1 MRVVLKFTASFKSEF
16 FFVQFMCWSVTFSA
30 SAVFA
35 LWPLPSL
42 PLRRSGRDGSLC
54 LRHRC
59 RIVLVNAHSWLE
71 MYLD

>member
-1 MRVVLKFTASFKSEF
+1 MRVVPTFTTSFKSGF
-16 FFVQFMCWSVTFSA
+16 FFVKYMCWSVNFSA

-42 PLRRSGRDGSLC
+42 PFHRSGRDGSLC

-59 RIVLVNAHSWLE
+59 RLILVNAPSWHE
-71 MYLD
+71 T